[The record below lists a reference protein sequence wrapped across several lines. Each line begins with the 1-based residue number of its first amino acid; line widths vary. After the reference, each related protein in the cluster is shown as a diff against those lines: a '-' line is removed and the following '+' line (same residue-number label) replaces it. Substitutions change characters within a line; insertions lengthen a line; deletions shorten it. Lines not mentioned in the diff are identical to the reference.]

1 MKKTLFSFAM
11 LLIGVSTMAQSSVA
25 IGTDV
30 TVAQI
35 ENGSIYTIQ
44 GYRGGWKYMVANA
57 SSTNTQATT
66 TTPYSSEATNANEYQ
81 WTYYTSESGYRYL
94 FSIGKGKFMDASTN
108 FVSGEAPT
116 SHSFIIKDSKITS
129 ATAIMMSSDNGTS
142 AMHCSN
148 QSKITNW
155 SGAYSNETADV
166 CAFKVTKVAELDEV
180 TYQAIQ
186 AAVATYEA
194 PVVVP
199 AKLVDLNTVIEEL
212 EALELLIGEGFGKYS
227 CSDKDY
233 ASKIDALR
241 AYHTAQSQEA
251 SATIAEIN
259 AKIADANALI
269 PLFAIN
275 TPADGTFLRISPI
288 AVANGYLVSDVPG
301 TGTSGR
307 AQVAEGTGEEAN
319 TIFYYTGG
327 KLLSYATGTFF
338 TTMTNNSSIYLATT
352 KAVVEGVDVEFVA
365 AKSVTDYCVV
375 FGSRYLYS
383 KTAGNTDAASIDG
396 GAGYS
401 FTLSAVESLPVAIG
415 ATGYATFYAPVAVT
429 VPAGLEAYY
438 VSEKDDNVAKL
449 ALVGNVIPANT
460 GVVLKG
466 TAGETYT
473 LTIGGNANAV
483 SNLLE
488 GTVADTYVAKKA
500 YVLAQ
505 PEDNTVGF
513 YLAEKN
519 QNSGAA
525 FLNNGFKAYLP
536 AEAASSVRFISFDF
550 GTETA
555 IESVEAVENN
565 AVVYDLAGRRVQGA
579 QKGIFIVNGKK
590 VIK

>member
-199 AKLVDLNTVIEEL
+199 AKLGDLNTVIEEL
-212 EALELLIGEGFGKYS
+212 EALELLVGEGFGKYS

-275 TPADGTFLRISPI
+275 TPADGTFLRISPV

-338 TTMTNNSSIYLATT
+338 TGGNYLEST
-352 KAVVEGVDVEFVA
+352 KAVVEGVNFGFVA

-383 KTAGNTDAASIDG
+383 KNAGNTDAASIDG
-396 GAGYS
+396 GEGYA
-401 FTLSAVESLPVAIG
+401 FTLSSVESLPVSIG
-415 ATGYATFYAPVAVT
+415 TSGYATFYSPVAVT
-429 VPAGLEAYY
+429 LPTGLEAYY
-438 VSEKDDNVAKL
+438 VSEKDESSAKME
-449 ALVGNVIPANT
+449 AISNVIPANT

-488 GTVADTYVAKKA
+488 GTVADTYVAKNA

-513 YLAEKN
+513 YLAEMN

-555 IESVEAVENN
+555 IESIESVENN

>member
-44 GYRGGWKYMVANA
+44 GYRNGWKYMVANA

-66 TTPYSSEATNANEYQ
+66 TTAYSSEATNANEYQ

-94 FSIGKGKFMDASTN
+94 FSIGKGKFMNALGD
-108 FVSGEAPT
+108 FVSGDVPT

-129 ATAIMMSSDNGTS
+129 ATAIMMSADNGTS

-194 PVVVP
+194 PIVVP
-199 AKLVDLNTVIEEL
+199 AKLGDLNTVIEEL
-212 EALELLIGEGFGKYS
+212 EALELLVGEGFGKYS

-275 TPADGTFLRISPI
+275 TPADGTFLRISPV

-338 TTMTNNSSIYLATT
+338 TVDNSRNYLEST
-352 KAVVEGVDVEFVA
+352 KAVVEGVNFGFVA
-365 AKSVTDYCVV
+365 AQSGTDYCVV

-383 KTAGNTDAASIDG
+383 KSAGNTDAASIDG
-396 GAGYS
+396 GAGYA
-401 FTLSAVESLPVAIG
+401 FTLSSVESLPVSIG
-415 ATGYATFYAPVAVT
+415 TSGYATFYSPVAVT
-429 VPAGLEAYY
+429 LPTGLEAYY
-438 VSEKDDNVAKL
+438 VSEKNESSAKME
-449 ALVGNVIPANT
+449 AISNVIPANT

-488 GTVADTYVAKKA
+488 GTVADTYVAKDA

-519 QNSGAA
+519 QDSGAA

-555 IESVEAVENN
+555 IESVESVENN

>member
-44 GYRGGWKYMVANA
+44 GYRNGWKYMVANA
-57 SSTNTQATT
+57 SSTNTQGTT
-66 TTPYSSEATNANEYQ
+66 TTAYSSEATNANEYQ

-94 FSIGKGKFMDASTN
+94 FSIGKGKFMDASGN
-108 FVSGEAPT
+108 FVSGDIPT

-129 ATAIMMSSDNGTS
+129 ATAIMMSTDNGTS
-142 AMHCSN
+142 AMHCS
-148 QSKITNW
+148 QQGQITNW
-155 SGAYSNETADV
+155 SGAYANETADV

-212 EALELLIGEGFGKYS
+212 EALELLVGEGFGKYS

-259 AKIADANALI
+259 AKIAEANALI

-275 TPADGTFLRISPI
+275 TPADGTFLRISPV

-338 TTMTNNSSIYLATT
+338 TTDGNYLQST
-352 KAVVEGVDVEFVA
+352 KAVVEGVNFGFVA

-383 KTAGNTDAASIDG
+383 KNAGNTDAASIDG
-396 GAGYS
+396 GEGYA
-401 FTLSAVESLPVAIG
+401 FTLSSVESLPVAIG
-415 ATGYATFYAPVAVT
+415 ATGYATFYSPVAVT
-429 VPAGLEAYY
+429 LPTGLEAYY
-438 VSEKDDNVAKL
+438 VSEKNESSAKME
-449 ALVGNVIPANT
+449 AISNVIPANT

-488 GTVADTYVAKKA
+488 GTVADTYVAKDA
-500 YVLAQ
+500 YVLSAQ
-505 PEDNTVGF
+505 GEPAVVGF
-513 YLAEKN
+513 YKATKN
-519 QNSGAA
+519 QSGNTA
-525 FLNNGFKAYLP
+525 FLNHGFKAYLP
-536 AEAASSVRFISFDF
+536 VSASGARFISFDF
-550 GTETA
+550 GTETS
-555 IESVEAVENN
+555 IDELKGENGN
-565 AVVYDLAGRRVQGA
+565 VKTVIYDLSGRRVQGA

>member
-44 GYRGGWKYMVANA
+44 GYRNGWRYMIANA

-66 TTPYSSEATNANEYQ
+66 ATPYSSEAANANEYQ

-94 FSIGKGKFMDASTN
+94 YSIGKGKFMDASTN
-108 FVSGEAPT
+108 FVSGDVPT
-116 SHSFIIKDSKITS
+116 SHSFIIKDSKYTS
-129 ATAIMMSSDNGTS
+129 ATIMMSSDNGTS
-142 AMHCSN
+142 AMHCNN
-148 QSKITNW
+148 QAKITNW
-155 SGAYSNETADV
+155 GGAYSNETADV

-194 PVVVP
+194 PIVVP
-199 AKLVDLNTVIEEL
+199 AKLADLNIAIEEL
-212 EALELLIGEGFGKYS
+212 EALELLVGEGFGKYS

-275 TPADGTFLRISPI
+275 TPADGTFLRISPV

-338 TTMTNNSSIYLATT
+338 TVENGGNYLAST
-352 KAVVEGVDVEFVA
+352 KAVVEGVNFGFVA

-383 KTAGNTDAASIDG
+383 KNAGNTDAADIDG
-396 GAGYS
+396 GGGYA
-401 FTLSAVESLPVAIG
+401 FTLSSVESLPVSIG
-415 ATGYATFYAPVAVT
+415 TSGYATFYSPVAVALPT
-429 VPAGLEAYY
+429 GLEAYY
-438 VSEKDDNVAKL
+438 VSEKDERSAKME
-449 ALVGNVIPANT
+449 AISNVIPANT

-488 GTVADTYVAKKA
+488 GTVADTYVAKNA

-555 IESVEAVENN
+555 IESIESVENN
-565 AVVYDLAGRRVQGA
+565 AVVYDLSGRRVQGA

>member
-57 SSTNTQATT
+57 SSTNTQGTT
-66 TTPYSSEATNANEYQ
+66 TTAYSSEATNANEYQ

-94 FSIGKGKFMDASTN
+94 FSIGKGKFMDAKAN
-108 FVSGEAPT
+108 FVSGDIPT

-129 ATAIMMSSDNGTS
+129 ATAIMMSADNGTS

-148 QSKITNW
+148 GNTITNW
-155 SGAYSNETADV
+155 GGAYSNESEQV
-166 CAFKVTKVAELDEV
+166 CAFKVTKVAELDEE
-180 TYQAIQ
+180 TYQEIQ

-212 EALELLIGEGFGKYS
+212 EALELLVGEGFGKYS

-275 TPADGTFLRISPI
+275 TPADGTFLRISPV

-338 TTMTNNSSIYLATT
+338 TVENGGNYLAST

-438 VSEKDDNVAKL
+438 ISEKNESSAKME
-449 ALVGNVIPANT
+449 AISNVIPANT

-488 GTVADTYVAKKA
+488 GTVADTYVAKNA

-519 QNSGAA
+519 QSSGAA

-536 AEAASSVRFISFDF
+536 AEAASVRFISFDF

-555 IESVEAVENN
+555 IDELKGENGN
-565 AVVYDLAGRRVQGA
+565 VKTVIYDLSGRRVQGA

>member
-44 GYRGGWKYMVANA
+44 GYRNGWKYMVANA

-66 TTPYSSEATNANEYQ
+66 TTAYSSEATNANEYQ

-94 FSIGKGKFMDASTN
+94 FSIGKGKFMDASGN
-108 FVSGEAPT
+108 FVSGDVPT

-129 ATAIMMSSDNGTS
+129 ATAIMMSADNGTS

-212 EALELLIGEGFGKYS
+212 EALELLVGEGFGKYS

-241 AYHTAQSQEA
+241 AYHTVQSQEA

-275 TPADGTFLRISPI
+275 TPADGTFLRISPV

-338 TTMTNNSSIYLATT
+338 TGGDFLEST
-352 KAVVEGVDVEFVA
+352 KAVVEGVNFGFVA
-365 AKSVTDYCVV
+365 AQSVTDYCVV

-383 KTAGNTDAASIDG
+383 KNAGDTNAASIDG
-396 GAGYS
+396 GEGYA
-401 FTLSAVESLPVAIG
+401 FTLSSVESLPVSIG
-415 ATGYATFYAPVAVT
+415 TSGYATFYSPVAVT
-429 VPAGLEAYY
+429 LPTGLEAYY
-438 VSEKDDNVAKL
+438 VSEKNESSAKME
-449 ALVGNVIPANT
+449 AISNVIPANT

-488 GTVADTYVAKKA
+488 GTVADTYVAKNA

-555 IESVEAVENN
+555 IESIESVENN

>member
-1 MKKTLFSFAM
+1 
-11 LLIGVSTMAQSSVA
+11 
-25 IGTDV
+25 
-30 TVAQI
+30 
-35 ENGSIYTIQ
+35 
-44 GYRGGWKYMVANA
+44 
-57 SSTNTQATT
+57 
-66 TTPYSSEATNANEYQ
+66 
-81 WTYYTSESGYRYL
+81 
-94 FSIGKGKFMDASTN
+94 
-108 FVSGEAPT
+108 
-116 SHSFIIKDSKITS
+116 
-129 ATAIMMSSDNGTS
+129 
-142 AMHCSN
+142 MHCNN
-148 QSKITNW
+148 QAKITNW
-155 SGAYSNETADV
+155 GGAYSNETADV

-194 PVVVP
+194 PIVVP
-199 AKLVDLNTVIEEL
+199 AKLADLNTVIEEL
-212 EALELLIGEGFGKYS
+212 EALELLVGEGFGKYS

-275 TPADGTFLRISPI
+275 TPADGTFLRISPV

-338 TTMTNNSSIYLATT
+338 TVENGGNYLAST
-352 KAVVEGVDVEFVA
+352 KAVVEGVNFGFVA

-375 FGSRYLYS
+375 FGSRYLHS

-396 GAGYS
+396 GEGYA
-401 FTLSAVESLPVAIG
+401 FTLSSVESLPVSIG
-415 ATGYATFYAPVAVT
+415 TSGYATFYSPVAVS

-488 GTVADTYVAKKA
+488 GTVADTYVAKNA

-505 PEDNTVGF
+505 PENNTVGF
-513 YLAEKN
+513 YLADKN

-555 IESVEAVENN
+555 IESVESVENN

>member
-44 GYRGGWKYMVANA
+44 GHRGGWRYMIANA
-57 SSTNTQATT
+57 SSTNTQTETT
-66 TTPYSSEATNANEYQ
+66 TTTAYSSEAANANEYQ
-81 WTYYTSESGYRYL
+81 WTFYLSESGYRYL
-94 FSIGKGKFMDASTN
+94 YSIGKGKFMDDKTN
-108 FVSGEAPT
+108 FVSGDVPT
-116 SHSFIIKDSKITS
+116 SHSFIIKDSKYTS
-129 ATAIMMSSDNGTS
+129 ATIMMSSDNGTS
-142 AMHCSN
+142 AMHCS
-148 QSKITNW
+148 QAYKIVNW
-155 SGAYSNETADV
+155 SDAYSNEYADV
-166 CAFKVTKVAELDEV
+166 CAFKVTKVAELDEA

-186 AAVATYEA
+186 AAVAAYEA
-194 PVVVP
+194 PIVIP
-199 AKLVDLNTVIEEL
+199 AKLGDLNTVIEEL
-212 EALELLIGEGFGKYS
+212 EALELLVGEGFGKYS

-275 TPADGTFLRISPI
+275 TPADGTFLRISPV

-338 TTMTNNSSIYLATT
+338 TGGNYLEST
-352 KAVVEGVDVEFVA
+352 KAVVEGVNFGFVA

-375 FGSRYLYS
+375 FGSRYLHS
-383 KTAGNTDAASIDG
+383 KNAGDTDASDIDG
-396 GAGYS
+396 GAGYA
-401 FTLSAVESLPVAIG
+401 FTLSSVESLPVSIG
-415 ATGYATFYAPVAVT
+415 TSGYATFYSPVAVT
-429 VPAGLEAYY
+429 LPTGLEAYY
-438 VSEKDDNVAKL
+438 VSEKDESSAKMK
-449 ALVGNVIPANT
+449 AISNVIPANT

-473 LTIGGNANAV
+473 LTIDGNANAV

-488 GTVADTYVAKKA
+488 GTVADTYVAKDA

-519 QNSGAA
+519 QDSGAA

-555 IESVEAVENN
+555 IESVESVESN